1 MSIRAGRLIGPSLFV
16 IFLCLFS
23 ARAQGQGPSH
33 PDLTP
38 SLIVQPVDETR
49 LTLLKGNTHPL
60 ARLQYDQGAAPLDL
74 PMNRMLLVLRR
85 SDAQEMALRKLL
97 DNQQDKL
104 SPTYHKWLT
113 PEAFGSQFGPSDQ
126 DIQTVAAWLQS
137 HGFVVAQVAKGRNV
151 IEFSGTAAQVQEAL
165 HTEIHK
171 YVVNGEE
178 HWANA
183 KDPAIP
189 AALTPVIS
197 GVDSLN
203 NFQKKSMNLFAGT
216 FSRLKDTGK
225 LIPLNPQFTFPGGCT
240 QAGNCYG
247 IVPYDFATI
256 YDVLPLWNAGID
268 GTGETIAIVGR
279 TNINPQDVADFRSL
293 FGLPAN
299 SPNIILNGPD
309 PGINGDEGEA
319 DIDIQW
325 SGAVAKNATIDFV
338 TSESTETTDGV
349 DLSAFY
355 IVDNNL
361 APVMSESY
369 GQCELSMGVS
379 GNNFYG
385 ALWEQA
391 AAQGIS
397 VFVSSGDNGAAG
409 CDNPGSPA
417 QNGFNVNGLA
427 STLFN
432 AAVGG
437 TDFNQYNKWSSYW
450 NSTNNAT
457 TQESAIGYI
466 PETAWNDSCV
476 NPLFVVLGYGATA
489 EAACNNTQAANWL
502 DSTGGGGGKSAGWQK
517 PSWQSGTGVPN
528 DNVRD
533 LPDISLF
540 ASSGFAG
547 SFYVVCQ
554 QDLAGSCSVNSFAG
568 YGGTSVASPAFAGIM
583 ALVNQKMQLPQGN
596 PGFFLY
602 KLASHQ
608 PSAFH
613 DVPAGSTI
621 AMPCVSGS
629 PNCTVN
635 NSAHTYGIL
644 SGYATGTTYDLAT
657 GLGSVDANNLVTNW
671 NKAAFTATTTS
682 LTLSPL
688 TITHGQ
694 PVNVNISIS
703 PTTATG
709 DASLLVSTGVG
720 NVAGQA
726 IDGFTVKG
734 GGSVSATTSLLPGG
748 TNYKVFAHYAGD
760 GTYGGSYSS
769 PVTVNV
775 AKENS
780 KVYMPGVLLAGS
792 SGKTATVTY
801 GQEYWLRVDV
811 QNSQGAF
818 CNPPPS
824 GEIACPTGNVTIT
837 DNGNPFG
844 VGTYTLNSAGYLE
857 TVNQLVELPAGT
869 HSLSAQYG
877 GDNSYN
883 ASTTPVVITVNKYI
897 TSLAVPAAQ
906 GTFANQPITL
916 STTVDNGTVAFYSS
930 PPTGQVTFYSNGTVI
945 PGTVTYNTNFGFLNA
960 FLTANFPSPGTY
972 TLTAAYSGD
981 GNYTASTSPAS
992 PLHVT
997 FPPPAVSLTPPT
1009 QTVSAGSAA
1018 SLTALVDTANTTTAP
1033 TGTVSFISQL
1043 TGVPIAGT
1051 PTYTQ
1056 TTDATGNKEM
1066 QAVLSYTPASS
1077 DTVSA
1082 NYSGDANYPPG
1093 SSGSVQVI
1101 VSGSDFTFSLN
1112 PNSVSVTPGQSVTVS
1127 IPVGFQSTTSAV
1139 SFSASPCAG
1148 LPAESTCSVS
1158 PSSVTSNSTVVLTI
1172 NTTSAHQVGANRPHN
1187 LSNRGI
1193 WATSSAITFAGIFL
1207 LGGAKKRRGCRSLL
1221 SLAVFAFLLSVPACG
1236 GGGGNSGGGGHI
1248 DPGTP
1253 AGTST
1258 VTVTATSGTIT
1269 HTATFTLVVQ

>member
-1 MSIRAGRLIGPSLFV
+1 
-16 IFLCLFS
+16 
-23 ARAQGQGPSH
+23 
-33 PDLTP
+33 
-38 SLIVQPVDETR
+38 
-49 LTLLKGNTHPL
+49 
-60 ARLQYDQGAAPLDL
+60 
-74 PMNRMLLVLRR
+74 MNRMLLVLRR
-85 SDAQEMALRKLL
+85 SDTQETALRKLL
-97 DNQQDKL
+97 DDQQDKS
-104 SPTYHKWLT
+104 SPNYHKWLT
-113 PEAFGSQFGPSDQ
+113 PEVFGKQFGPSDQ
-126 DIQTVAAWLQS
+126 DIQTVTTWLQS
-137 HGFVVAQVAKGRNV
+137 HGFQVAQVAKGRNV

-203 NFQKKSMNLFAGT
+203 NFQKKAMNLFAGT
-216 FSRLKDTGK
+216 FSKSKDTGK
-225 LIPLNPQFTFPGGCT
+225 LVPVNPQFTFPGGCS
-240 QAGNCYG
+240 QAGDCYG
-247 IVPYDFATI
+247 VVPYDFATI
-256 YDVLPLWNAGID
+256 YDVLPLWNASID
-268 GTGETIAIVGR
+268 GTGQTIAIVGR

-355 IVDNNL
+355 IIDNNL

-369 GQCELSMGVS
+369 GECELSLGVS
-379 GNNFYG
+379 GNDFYG

-391 AAQGIS
+391 AAQGVS

-409 CDNPGSPA
+409 CDNPASPA
-417 QNGFNVNGLA
+417 QYGFSVNGLA

-450 NSTNNAT
+450 NSTNDPT

-466 PETAWNDSCV
+466 PETAWNDSCA

-489 EAACNNTQAANWL
+489 EAACNNAQAANWL
-502 DSTGGGGGKSAGWQK
+502 DSTGGSGGRSAGWPK

-540 ASSGFAG
+540 ASSGFVG

-554 QDLAGSCSVNSFAG
+554 QDLAGSCSLNSFAG

-596 PGFFLY
+596 PGFVLY
-602 KLASHQ
+602 KLASQQ

-613 DVPAGSTI
+613 DVPSGSTI
-621 AMPCVSGS
+621 AVPCVNGS

-635 NSAHTYGIL
+635 NSAHSYGVL
-644 SGYATGTTYDLAT
+644 SGYATSAGYDLAD
-657 GLGSVDANNLVTNW
+657 GLGSIDANNLVMNW
-671 NKAAFTATTTS
+671 NKATFTATTTNLS
-682 LTLSPL
+682 LSSF

-694 PVNVNISIS
+694 SVNVNISVG

-726 IDGFTVKG
+726 IDRFTLKG
-734 GGSVSATTSLLPGG
+734 GGSVSATTNLLPGG

-760 GTYGGSYSS
+760 GSYGGSYSS
-769 PVTVNV
+769 PITVNV

-780 KVYMPGVLLAGS
+780 KVYLPGVLLAGG
-792 SGKTATVTY
+792 SGETTTVTY
-801 GQEYWLRVDV
+801 GQQYWVRLDV

-844 VGTYTLNSAGYLE
+844 PGTYTLNSAGYLE
-857 TVNQLVELPAGT
+857 TVNQAVELTGGT
-869 HSLSAQYG
+869 HTLSAQYS

-883 ASTTPVVITVNKYI
+883 ASTTPVVITVNKYV
-897 TSLAVPAAQ
+897 TGLAAPAAQ
-906 GTFANQPITL
+906 GTLTTQPVTL
-916 STTVDNGTVAFYSS
+916 STTVNNGNVAFYSA
-930 PPTGQVTFYSNGTVI
+930 PPSGQVTFYSNGTVV
-945 PGTVTYNTNFGFLNA
+945 PGTVTYNTNYGFLNA
-960 FLTANFPSPGTY
+960 FLTANFPNPGTY
-972 TLTAAYSGD
+972 ALTATYSGD
-981 GNYTASTSPAS
+981 GNYTASTSPATS
-992 PLHVT
+992 LHVT
-997 FPPPAVSLTPPT
+997 FPPPVVSLNPST
-1009 QTVSAGSAA
+1009 QTVSDGAAA
-1018 SLTALVDTANTTTAP
+1018 SLTALVDTSNTTTAP

-1043 TGVPIAGT
+1043 TGGPIAGT

-1056 TTDATGNKEM
+1056 TTDASGNKEM
-1066 QAVLSYTPASS
+1066 QAVLSYNPGSS

-1082 NYSGDANYPPG
+1082 NYTGDSNYPSG

-1101 VSGSDFTFSLN
+1101 VSGSDFIFALN
-1112 PNSVSVTPGQSVTVS
+1112 PNSVSVTPGQGITLS

-1139 SFSASPCAG
+1139 SFSASPCSG

-1158 PSSVTSNSTVVLTI
+1158 PSSVTSNSTVVLTV
-1172 NTTSAHQVGANRPHN
+1172 NTTGAHQVGANHSPD

-1193 WATSSAITFAGIFL
+1193 WVTSSAITFAGIFL
-1207 LGGAKKRRGCRSLL
+1207 LGGPKKRRTWSSLL
-1221 SLAVFAFLLSVPACG
+1221 SLAIFAFLLALPACG
-1236 GGGGNSGGGGHI
+1236 GGGNSGAGSGHT

-1253 AGTST
+1253 TGTST
-1258 VTVTATSGTIT
+1258 VTVTATSGAIT